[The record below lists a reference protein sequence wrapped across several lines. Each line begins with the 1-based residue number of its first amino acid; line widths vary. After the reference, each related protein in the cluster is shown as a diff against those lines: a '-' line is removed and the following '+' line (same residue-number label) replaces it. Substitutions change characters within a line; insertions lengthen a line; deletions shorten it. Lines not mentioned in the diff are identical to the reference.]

1 MAIHGSEDR
10 SGHGLLDLDTVRM
23 LHDAVS
29 LDHLHLH
36 NSDATSPAKK
46 ALETTERCWNGALT

>member
-10 SGHGLLDLDTVRM
+10 SGHGLLDLDTVRL

-36 NSDATSPAKK
+36 NSDATSPTRKQLK
-46 ALETTERCWNGALT
+46 GVGMEL